1 MYLNKVFVLGRLTQD
16 PQIRTL
22 PSGQLVASFGLATN
36 RVFTNKNGQKQE
48 ETQYHNIVAFGR
60 SAEIVQQYLRQGS
73 LVLIEGRLHTRSWE
87 DKNGTKRSRTEIIVE
102 NLQLAPKSLSPS
114 KTKEKEV
121 PSSKTAE
128 SVEVKEEEIPI
139 IEEEN
144 YSSSTEGEKDEI
156 NVEDLPL

>member
-139 IEEEN
+139 IEEED

>member
-114 KTKEKEV
+114 KIKEKEV

-139 IEEEN
+139 IEEED